1 MSIRPNKLSSDDLSF
16 KDDANMMAVCALF
29 PPMGMLDVVG
39 EYVSI
44 IILASNASFS
54 RVVSLDRSGADP
66 LSCFCRWNVWI
77 CSYENEDIR

>member
-1 MSIRPNKLSSDDLSF
+1 
-16 KDDANMMAVCALF
+16 MMAVWALF

-44 IILASNASFS
+44 IMLASNASFR

-66 LSCFCRWNVWI
+66 LSCFGRCEMYRYVL
-77 CSYENEDIR
+77 NET